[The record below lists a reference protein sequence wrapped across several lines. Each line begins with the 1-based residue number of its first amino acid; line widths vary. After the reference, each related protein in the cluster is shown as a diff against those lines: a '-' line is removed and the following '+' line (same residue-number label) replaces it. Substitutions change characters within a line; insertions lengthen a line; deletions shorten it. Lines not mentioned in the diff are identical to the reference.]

1 MNGHR
6 ELITMRRAGLK
17 PAFVFVNDF
26 PCKTD
31 WAKWGDHPTV
41 SVAGD
46 TPELQD
52 FRFLV
57 GVTAI
62 VAGFDAE
69 RVKRIAES
77 CKAHAKRVI
86 ASVSTQVGAFRFETT
101 TTTDSEEILTWPK

>member
-6 ELITMRRAGLK
+6 ELITMRRAGFK

-26 PCKTD
+26 PCQTD
-31 WAKWGDHPTV
+31 WAKFGDHPTV
-41 SVAGD
+41 CTAGD

-62 VAGFDAE
+62 VGGFDAE
-69 RVKRIAES
+69 RVKRITKACE
-77 CKAHAKRVI
+77 AHAKRVV
-86 ASVSTQVGAFRFETT
+86 ASVSTIDDHGRVDVIA
-101 TTTDSEEILTWPK
+101 TTDTEEALTWPT

>member
-6 ELITMRRAGLK
+6 ELIAMRRAGYK

-26 PCKTD
+26 PCQTD

-41 SVAGD
+41 CTDGD
-46 TPELQD
+46 TPELED

-62 VAGFDAE
+62 VAGFDAA
-69 RVKRIAES
+69 RVDRITKA
-77 CKAHAKRVI
+77 CQAHAKRVV
-86 ASVSTQVGAFRFETT
+86 ASVSTRLNDFRMEVSS
-101 TTTDSEEILTWPK
+101 TTDTEEILTWPK